1 MVVSTDDRKMAGVL
15 TDYGDG
21 YGYGSGYG
29 DGYSNGDGYGY
40 SSGDGNGNG
49 NGNGFGN
56 GDGYGYGDG
65 SGDGYGYG
73 YGVVLGSVA
82 DYAVELLTPW
92 NVIKIGC
99 QIMSLDD
106 WKTEWEKF
114 AHRHNVLA
122 DKLVVESLIEKTMER
137 VGE

>member
-29 DGYSNGDGYGY
+29 NGDVYDYGHGCGFGDGYGNGY
-40 SSGDGNGNG
+40 GHGSGFGDGY
-49 NGNGFGN
+49 

-65 SGDGYGYG
+65 SGD
-73 YGVVLGSVA
+73 GVVLGSVA

-99 QIMSLDD
+99 QIMSIDD
-106 WKTEWEKF
+106 WKAKWEKF